1 MNRIEHTG
9 GEGVADGN
17 QQHAIF
23 LKGRHDAIL
32 EGDFGRYTGPDFGSD
47 AKALKIHKGPLQGI
61 GELLEELLIGD
72 TFLSGEK
79 FQHGIL

>member
-1 MNRIEHTG
+1 MPYWKATLVEIRDRIS
-9 GEGVADGN
+9 
-17 QQHAIF
+17 
-23 LKGRHDAIL
+23 
-32 EGDFGRYTGPDFGSD
+32 GSD

-72 TFLSGEK
+72 TFLAGEK